1 MSATDVLVRLLFNTS
16 DFDRNLG
23 KTKKEVG
30 DMGKGFKSLGSS
42 AGAAFKGIA
51 GAAGVAFGAVE
62 TFDRIIKANETNN
75 DKWENTMRAVNNSVN
90 EFFSAITSG
99 DFSVM
104 SMGLGEIIEKARE
117 TAEALRQ
124 IEDATTVFGYFG
136 GRNSAEFSKQIN
148 VLRDKSASPEA
159 KAAAMEAAKSI
170 MADQREMITTLSD
183 TAWDAVS
190 KMFTQR
196 STLSADSFTPAEL
209 DKILYDATLSSKKGV
224 KTSGY
229 ESAYAEYVKELEKL
243 NEEYTTLITTSTM
256 YGNIVQTVTDYEDP
270 AYQKELASLQEMY
283 KYAILYNAVWEK
295 TNGEEFKQAVSLL
308 QQIFGYSQN
317 LAGMEG
323 RILRY
328 GQSGTASVKAEEIA
342 PEGSIRDLENRLK
355 DLNDQL
361 ALAATDAARAEISA
375 LISEITVQLDRLK
388 KDAHRRGLGIYRD
401 PNVERVDAGLR
412 LPNGLQSTDLGMS
425 IRDKDS
431 DSGNWVPEFNRDL
444 ETTEDR
450 LSAVASLM
458 QNLSGLV
465 GEGAATWLSYG
476 ANILQTVG
484 QAIPAIA
491 SLTLAKQQEASANA
505 FSAATGAGSAVASI
519 PIVGPVMAI
528 AAIASIIAAIAAIP
542 KFAEGGVVPGSSYY
556 GDKVLA
562 RLNSGE
568 VVLNRGQQIRLLQE
582 LDKPRQ
588 SIAITGELVARGR
601 DLVYVFNRQNQYSA
615 Q

>member
-30 DMGKGFKSLGSS
+30 DMGKGFKSLGSF

-51 GAAGVAFGAVE
+51 GAAGVAFGAIE

-148 VLRDKSASPEA
+148 ILRDKSASPEA

-170 MADQREMITTLSD
+170 MADQKEMITTLSD

-224 KTSGY
+224 KSDEYEREYGY
-229 ESAYAEYVKELEKL
+229 YLAKL
-243 NEEYTTLITTSTM
+243 SRLQQKYTDVSM
-256 YGNIVQTVTDYEDP
+256 DGTVSRLRKEDP
-270 AYQKELASLQEMY
+270 AYQKELAALQEMY

-401 PNVERVDAGLR
+401 PNVERVDTGLR

-582 LDKPRQ
+582 LDKPHQ